1 MFCGEYNMP
10 YTYKLT
16 GGHIA
21 EGNETNQ
28 WMDEEGRR
36 TSPQALTLEDE
47 IQQLRTRMEE
57 IFLVEKSFTSD
68 IVIEIS
74 SLLDLKINEF
84 MKSQKV
90 K

>member
-1 MFCGEYNMP
+1 MI
-10 YTYKLT
+10 
-16 GGHIA
+16 GGHIT
-21 EGNETNQ
+21 EGSATNQ
-28 WMDEEGRR
+28 WIDDEGQ
-36 TSPQALTLEDE
+36 TISPQALTLEDE
-47 IQQLRTRMEE
+47 IQLLRTRMEE

-84 MKSQKV
+84 MKSQKA

>member
-10 YTYKLT
+10 YEII
-16 GGHIA
+16 GHIA

-28 WMDEEGRR
+28 WMNKESR
-36 TSPQALTLEDE
+36 TISPQAVTLEDE
-47 IQQLRTRMEE
+47 IQLLRTKMEE
-57 IFLVEKSFTSD
+57 IFLEEKSFTSD

-84 MKSQKV
+84 MKSQKE

>member
-10 YTYKLT
+10 YEKMS
-16 GGHIA
+16 GHIA
-21 EGNETNQ
+21 EGNVTNQ
-28 WMDEEGRR
+28 WMDEKGRKI
-36 TSPQALTLEDE
+36 SPQALTLEDE
-47 IQQLRTRMEE
+47 IQLLRTRMEE
-57 IFLVEKSFTSD
+57 IFLEEKSFTSD

-84 MKSQKV
+84 MKSQKA

>member
-10 YTYKLT
+10 YET
-16 GGHIA
+16 GGYIA
-21 EGNETNQ
+21 EGSETNQ
-28 WMDEEGRR
+28 WMDEEGR
-36 TSPQALTLEDE
+36 TISPQALTLEDE
-47 IQQLRTRMEE
+47 IQLLRARMEE
-57 IFLVEKSFTSD
+57 IFLVEKSFTSE

-84 MKSQKV
+84 MKSQKA